1 MTARGFTAVP
11 WPTGSSGTGQ
21 PVRSVRCLVSS
32 TPARAAGPPMS
43 RLVGIMAHARTEA
56 TADDPTGGPVQL
68 RRPRRYR
75 QGVYRSFL
83 RPGWFV
89 GHLLVLAAVLTCLR
103 LGWWQWD
110 RSQEATGSA
119 QNLGYALLWPAFG
132 AAFIYMWLRFLQLEV
147 IKDVEEGR
155 DAGYGD
161 PRPDLVLLVADDP
174 GGTPAPAGASPD
186 SVGTDAPATPPDDS
200 GGEPGDPDRAVQD
213 TDVRPESR
221 LRDRQRPSQGIT
233 VSVAMVDDEDPDDP
247 ELTAYNRALAAL
259 AEEDRR
265 RAR

>member
-75 QGVYRSFL
+75 QGVYRRFL

-161 PRPDLVLLVADDP
+161 PRPDRAKVEHAARRGAGLCGAYSCLSPAQAVLALPP
-174 GGTPAPAGASPD
+174 GVRAGRS
-186 SVGTDAPATPPDDS
+186 
-200 GGEPGDPDRAVQD
+200 AVC
-213 TDVRPESR
+213 
-221 LRDRQRPSQGIT
+221 G
-233 VSVAMVDDEDPDDP
+233 
-247 ELTAYNRALAAL
+247 
-259 AEEDRR
+259 
-265 RAR
+265 